1 MGFFFF
7 KYIHL
12 KNSHD
17 YSKMLAM
24 KRSFFLLLFFLPFA
38 LTAQFK
44 RSATELAKENAQE
57 YLADKVFKSQAYQSI
72 SYGELRARRERDR
85 GIAWS
90 IEHTFRIIENEVHD
104 ARKTP
109 VQKIHR
115 FIFYFDNKM
124 RVLGATSLF
133 E

>member
-1 MGFFFF
+1 
-7 KYIHL
+7 
-12 KNSHD
+12 
-17 YSKMLAM
+17 MLAM
-24 KRSFFLLLFFLPFA
+24 KKSFFLLFFFLPFA
-38 LTAQFK
+38 VTAQFK

-57 YLADKVFKSQAYQSI
+57 YLAHKVFKNQAYQSI
-72 SYGELRARRERDR
+72 SYGDLRARRESDR
-85 GIAWS
+85 EIAWS
-90 IEHTFRIIENEVHD
+90 IEHTFRIIENDVHD
-104 ARKTP
+104 IRKTP